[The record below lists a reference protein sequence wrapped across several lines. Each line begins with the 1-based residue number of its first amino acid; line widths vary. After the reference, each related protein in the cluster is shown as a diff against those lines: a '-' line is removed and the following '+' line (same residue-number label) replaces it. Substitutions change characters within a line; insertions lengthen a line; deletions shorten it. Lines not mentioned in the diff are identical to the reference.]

1 MQITVEL
8 AVTLTDYIR
17 SSNLTIESLADKV
30 GVSQSYMSR
39 LASGQKKPS
48 FDVAARIA
56 AATDGAVMPNDFMED
71 LPELIEGFGEEPPPA
86 IPVQQVDP
94 ACDTGPI
101 RRAS

>member
-1 MQITVEL
+1 MWSQITVEL

-17 SSNLTIESLADKV
+17 SSNLTLDSLADKV

-48 FDVAARIA
+48 FDVATRIA
-56 AATDGAVMPNDFMED
+56 AATCNKVMPNDFMDD
-71 LPELIEGFGEEPPPA
+71 LPEMSDEDDDKPL
-86 IPVQQVDP
+86 QQTDA
-94 ACDTGPI
+94 ACDPGPI